1 MPVEHHKRGW
11 FLFIMTTKLSSGAV
25 LPVNLPAGMIIAFKS
40 ERLDLSANEG
50 RPHAA
55 HLDLYSIKQDII
67 LRISVRRGQNK
78 VFFNDRAHKSLL
90 DGWGE
95 EKSVDLKLVDVERW
109 QRSGVTISV
118 HNCSTADSEE
128 RYQILFDLTTVCY
141 FDKRLL
147 GHARVVKSSDNR
159 DALSLSTSARFI
171 SPLSDPLKVFTYKL
185 EDLPLVERKAILSGV

>member
-1 MPVEHHKRGW
+1 MA
-11 FLFIMTTKLSSGAV
+11 TKLSSGAV
-25 LPVNLPAGMIIAFKS
+25 LPVNLTAGMIIAFKS
-40 ERLDLSANEG
+40 ERLDLAANEG
-50 RPHAA
+50 RPHASY
-55 HLDLYSIKQDII
+55 LDLYSIKKDIV

-95 EKSVDLKLVDVERW
+95 EKSVDLRVVDVERW
-109 QRSGVTISV
+109 QRSGVTISI
-118 HNCSTADSEE
+118 HNCSTDSKE

-147 GHARVVKSSDNR
+147 GYARMVKSSDNR
-159 DALSLSTSARFI
+159 DALSLPLSARFL

-185 EDLPLVERKAILSGV
+185 EDLPLVERQAISSGM